1 MLVLAVGSA
10 GAGPE
15 PAVFAGLHRLE
26 EVLADDGGGV
36 GLGLLR
42 AVLLGDDGLELGLIP
57 KLHGVRL
64 VRLIV
69 VVDVPLGGA
78 RASLAGLLADVEIV
92 GELALLGSFGAAAV
106 AEVFAEDRLR
116 VDALR
121 DLLLL
126 DADPLG
132 AQEELLGLL
141 RRLPGGPRGGLAKL
155 GGRVVHVLEP
165 LLRHLLLLEEALLA
179 AEVDVLVR
187 ELLLLA
193 DLLGLL
199 LLDRIVAHA
208 LLLRLEAVLLRGRLP
223 HGD

>member
-1 MLVLAVGSA
+1 MMEVALDW
-10 GAGPE
+10 
-15 PAVFAGLHRLE
+15 VFS
-26 EVLADDGGGV
+26 
-36 GLGLLR
+36 

-64 VRLIV
+64 R
-69 VVDVPLGGA
+69 PPHRRRRCSSWRCPSFPRGSSG
-78 RASLAGLLADVEIV
+78 RCRGR

-116 VDALR
+116 VDALG

-179 AEVDVLVR
+179 AKVDVLVR